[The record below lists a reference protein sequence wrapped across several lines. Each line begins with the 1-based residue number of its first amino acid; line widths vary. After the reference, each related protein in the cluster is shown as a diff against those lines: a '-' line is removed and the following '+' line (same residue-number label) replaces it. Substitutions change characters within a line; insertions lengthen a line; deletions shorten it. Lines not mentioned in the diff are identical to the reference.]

1 MNFKQYNKNGVLD
14 ISMNDDLK
22 NLSVLNLLYRRS
34 PKLLVFAIFS
44 GAVAGAL
51 YSLIIPF
58 LLRELNKAETEAF
71 SSLSQQAAIFF
82 LLCISILTA
91 KATSVIVVNN
101 IAKSAVAE
109 LRIQLAKKIN
119 RMALFNVEEIGFAR
133 LLNVLVG
140 DVNSFS
146 AAAVA
151 IPMLLVSAVTV
162 IGMLVYLA
170 IFNVY
175 IFLMVLSAIFFG
187 VFIFRF
193 PVSMASG
200 IYEKVRVL
208 RDVVQENVR
217 GLVLGAYEL
226 KLNKDKAKT
235 YIEEELVAP
244 QRDSAKLEKLGDA
257 VLHIAGTA
265 SDLLSFFIIG
275 FMVFILPAFINL
287 PASETYGIVMALLYI
302 SGPVANI
309 MGMLQHLKVGQIA
322 LKRINE
328 LSDVLE
334 DSCAANDTVNPI
346 GSWYRFG
353 VRGVTY
359 NYNKADASQEYKF
372 SLGPVDL
379 WFKKS
384 QINFIVGGNGSGK
397 STLSKI
403 LSLHYAPSDGEIMFD
418 DQKVNFSNIVDARS
432 KISVIYSNYFLFPK
446 IYNKSMDANEN
457 LINEYIN
464 LLGLNGK
471 TEFVNGR
478 FSTTKLSDGQRRRL
492 ALLVSLLEDKDIYIF
507 DEWAADQDPEFKRI
521 FYKKILKELKLKN
534 KLVIVVT
541 HDDRYF
547 ECADRVIIMED
558 GNILEIKDNSLN
570 FSLPEE
576 LVPSDPQTLQN

>member
-1 MNFKQYNKNGVLD
+1 M
-14 ISMNDDLK
+14 
-22 NLSVLNLLYRRS
+22 
-34 PKLLVFAIFS
+34 
-44 GAVAGAL
+44 
-51 YSLIIPF
+51 
-58 LLRELNKAETEAF
+58 
-71 SSLSQQAAIFF
+71 
-82 LLCISILTA
+82 TA

-353 VRGVTY
+353 VGC
-359 NYNKADASQEYKF
+359 
-372 SLGPVDL
+372 
-379 WFKKS
+379 
-384 QINFIVGGNGSGK
+384 I
-397 STLSKI
+397 
-403 LSLHYAPSDGEIMFD
+403 
-418 DQKVNFSNIVDARS
+418 
-432 KISVIYSNYFLFPK
+432 
-446 IYNKSMDANEN
+446 
-457 LINEYIN
+457 
-464 LLGLNGK
+464 
-471 TEFVNGR
+471 
-478 FSTTKLSDGQRRRL
+478 
-492 ALLVSLLEDKDIYIF
+492 
-507 DEWAADQDPEFKRI
+507 
-521 FYKKILKELKLKN
+521 
-534 KLVIVVT
+534 
-541 HDDRYF
+541 
-547 ECADRVIIMED
+547 
-558 GNILEIKDNSLN
+558 
-570 FSLPEE
+570 
-576 LVPSDPQTLQN
+576 